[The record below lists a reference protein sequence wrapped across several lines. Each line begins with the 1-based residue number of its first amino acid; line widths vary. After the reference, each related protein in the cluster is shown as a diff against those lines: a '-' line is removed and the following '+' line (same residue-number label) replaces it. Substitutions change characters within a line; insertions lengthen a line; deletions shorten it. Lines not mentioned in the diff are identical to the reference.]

1 MTLPKSFYRSLA
13 RLNKALLPK
22 QWHKDLTRLN
32 KFEKLIVGWRSPNE
46 EAPATPDLHPG
57 AGASG

>member
-13 RLNKALLPK
+13 LFNKAVLPK

-32 KFEKLIVGWRSPNE
+32 KLEKLIVGWRIWVTMR
-46 EAPATPDLHPG
+46 AL
-57 AGASG
+57 